1 MKFDKINIIVEKL
14 GDITIFS
21 YDGYILGFSDWNSSE
36 YISFCPI
43 TVNSENIDILD
54 VYLEFIDTC
63 CANSLDGLYPSNYR
77 TYPSDYRVCFNHY
90 CKNYD
95 CLCSSEVT
103 DLMKLMPD
111 DDVYVE
117 FGYSFILGEFVFS
130 LIRQVSWLDKD
141 ISYDFFDNSKY
152 ITYVLRLDEDNY
164 VKVQIGCFDRYSF
177 TFNSTTEKMD
187 DVVNIFKHFFEML
200 DKNFSLFEMSYKN
213 LNTK

>member
-14 GDITIFS
+14 GYIEIFS
-21 YDGYILGFSDWNSSE
+21 YDGYILGFRDRNNSE
-36 YISFCPI
+36 FISFCPI
-43 TVNSENIDILD
+43 TVNSENIDVLD
-54 VYLEFIDTC
+54 VYFEFIDDC
-63 CANSLDGLYPSNYR
+63 CANNADGIYPSNYR
-77 TYPSDYRVCFNHY
+77 TYPTNYRIVFDRY
-90 CKNYD
+90 CKDYD
-95 CLCSSEVT
+95 DLCSSEVI

-111 DDVYVE
+111 DNAYVE
-117 FGYSFILGEFVFS
+117 IEDSFILGEYVFS

-164 VKVQIGCFDRYSF
+164 IEVQIGCFDQYSF

-187 DVVNIFKHFFEML
+187 DVVEIFKHFFEML